1 MSVGGGGSWVSV
13 GGGGGSVGSGT
24 GVSVGGPVEMA
35 VPVDPTI
42 TTAVFVG
49 GMFVGF
55 RVAVGKMIVG

>member
-1 MSVGGGGSWVSV
+1 MGGGGAGVSV

-24 GVSVGGPVEMA
+24 GVSVGGSVEMA
-35 VPVDPTI
+35 VPVDATI

-49 GMFVGF
+49 GGAFVGF

>member
-1 MSVGGGGSWVSV
+1 MSV

-24 GVSVGGPVEMA
+24 GVSVGGSVEMA